1 MSEIIPFP
9 VSSVP
14 LAGEY
19 DAFLCGCGL
28 SSAAAAWNM
37 AERGLKVGIAEYSGK
52 PGGVPVT
59 GILGIVS
66 GWRLE
71 DEIVVDGVF
80 LRELKTRA
88 EKKGGYSSRND
99 RGGRFHPEVLGLVLL
114 EMFRERKIDLMLY
127 TQLVAARTEEGLIR
141 EVFTASK
148 QGLEA
153 WRAKL
158 FVDGTG
164 DGDLAA
170 MAGCPFEYGRTS
182 DGKVQSSSLTFKIGG
197 IDLSRIPENMKDAT
211 KIWNT
216 EPHNVPTN
224 HTVITFLPNTNGEA
238 AVNMTHILDCDPLTH
253 AGQLRIRYEGTLQ
266 AYQIVEFFRRRMPG
280 FEKAYVSETAQ
291 QPGVRETRRIL
302 GDYVLTAE
310 DVIEGRDFEDEIA
323 RGCWGIDIHDPV
335 TMHGV
340 TPMPHFNLSRSYGI
354 PYRCITPRGIR
365 NLYIAGRPI
374 SATHEAFS
382 SSRINGSCI
391 ALGEAIGVAA
401 LQAIAAGDTR
411 KIDVAQLQA
420 KLIEQGAI
428 INYTL
433 LEKTK

>member
-1 MSEIIPFP
+1 MSETIPFP

-19 DAFLCGCGL
+19 DVFLCGCGL
-28 SSAAAAWNM
+28 SAVAAAWNM
-37 AERGLKVGIAEYSGK
+37 AERGLKVGIAEYFGK

-59 GILGIVS
+59 GLLGIVS

-71 DEIVVDGVF
+71 DEIAIDGVF
-80 LRELKTRA
+80 LRELKMRA

-99 RGGRFHPEVLGLVLL
+99 WGGRFQPEILGLILL
-114 EMFRERKIDLMLY
+114 EMLREKKIDLMLY
-127 TQLVAARTEEGLIR
+127 TQLVAARTEDGEIR

-158 FVDGTG
+158 FVDATG

-170 MAGCPFEYGRTS
+170 MTGCPFEYGRVS

-197 IDLSRIPENMKDAT
+197 IDLSRIPENMPEAT

-224 HTVITFLPNTNGEA
+224 HTVITYLPNTNGEA
-238 AVNMTHILDCDPLTH
+238 AVNMTHILDCNPMTH
-253 AGQLRIRYEGTLQ
+253 EGQLRIRYEGTLQ
-266 AYQIVEFFRRRMPG
+266 AFEIVEFFRRRMPG
-280 FEKAYVSETAQ
+280 FENAYVSETAEQ
-291 QPGVRETRRIL
+291 LGVRETRRIL

-340 TPMPHFNLSRSYGI
+340 TPMPHFCLKRSYGI
-354 PYRCITPRGIR
+354 PYRCITPRGIK

-374 SATHEAFS
+374 SASHEAFS

-391 ALGEAIGVAA
+391 AIGEAIGVAA
-401 LQAIAAGDTR
+401 PRAIASGDTR
-411 KIDVAQLQA
+411 KVNVSALQNE
-420 KLIEQGAI
+420 LELQGAI
-428 INYTL
+428 VHC
-433 LEKTK
+433 KHVP